1 MTDLKTLPLFELLEK
16 RRRHVVSYKDN
27 VHPDKKL
34 IDEALYKAWK
44 STPSKNNMMAYRC
57 DVYGPDKVEE
67 KKKMWKLCNRNHRET
82 DINSNADGVSNVT
95 LNAEESPNPYYGHI
109 WSNSYLFLIQ
119 SRLATPNKYY
129 QHAIDNGEH
138 IADEEHERYVHRIID
153 HTCLEAGLFASN
165 LSAGLLANDIDISYN
180 ICFVRRKEDWTE
192 LGIDMM
198 HRPLLMMTAGYARR
212 YRWQDMRDKNCEEY
226 DIKPEQD
233 TIIHW
238 K

>member
-95 LNAEESPNPYYGHI
+95 LNAEESPNP
-109 WSNSYLFLIQ
+109 
-119 SRLATPNKYY
+119 TM
-129 QHAIDNGEH
+129 
-138 IADEEHERYVHRIID
+138 V
-153 HTCLEAGLFASN
+153 
-165 LSAGLLANDIDISYN
+165 ISGQTH
-180 ICFVRRKEDWTE
+180 ICF
-192 LGIDMM
+192 
-198 HRPLLMMTAGYARR
+198 
-212 YRWQDMRDKNCEEY
+212 
-226 DIKPEQD
+226 
-233 TIIHW
+233 
-238 K
+238 